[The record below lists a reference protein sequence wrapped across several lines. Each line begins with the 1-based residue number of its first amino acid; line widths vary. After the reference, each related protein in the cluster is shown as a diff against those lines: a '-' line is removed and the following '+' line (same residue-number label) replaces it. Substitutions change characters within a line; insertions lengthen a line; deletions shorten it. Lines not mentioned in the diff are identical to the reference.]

1 MAVGTNNS
9 SNYPYLTTDGQI
21 PIGSSI
27 GNPTSATITAGT
39 NVTVTNGHNTITIAA
54 TGGAFATVNQT
65 TGTVTMAAFTRY
77 ITNDASQVVYTI
89 PATAAIGDTFI
100 IIGTHVGTAGWQVQA
115 NTGQTIR
122 LSSGVSSTAGT
133 ATNTL
138 QGDSISLVYRAAG
151 TVWIAQDFDG
161 SWTLA

>member
-1 MAVGTNNS
+1 MTTGTNNS

-100 IIGTHVGTAGWQVQA
+100 IIGTHVGAAGWQIQA
-115 NTGQTIR
+115 NTGQTVYYGIYAT
-122 LSSGVSSTAGT
+122 SSAGT
-133 ATNTL
+133 LTSNNQYDCVTITCTTANVSFTAYAT
-138 QGDSISLVYRAAG
+138 QGNLTAA
-151 TVWIAQDFDG
+151 
-161 SWTLA
+161 